1 MRFLSKFLSLSLV
14 IALLSALA
22 VPAFAAPETDGWG
35 YKDSI
40 ETDLGVGETTSY
52 SVSSNYCYIELDELI
67 EFTPEAVALSDAGQ
81 LTYAFD
87 FDLSCSTSRTFTRII
102 EVQFWDV
109 LVRFGEG
116 GGATI
121 IEKMDEM
128 HYVINESNYIVP
140 ATTYSYTSGIL
151 QVPPG
156 ADMVKIIVQADVH
169 TRAHKLGID
178 YSFSLQEKGSSSMV
192 AANQLFSDVEKSDFF
207 YEPVGH
213 AYQNQYMN
221 GTGATKFS
229 PEKAITRGQ
238 FVTALHRLSGE
249 EAQGSHTFTDVE
261 EGSYYED
268 AVIWANANGI
278 VTGVSDTAFDPD
290 ASITREQMA
299 AILYRFAQ
307 YKGFDTTAQG
317 DLSAFRDAD
326 QVSGYAQEAMIWANQ
341 TGLILGKKAD
351 LLAPQ
356 GIATRGQ
363 AVTILYR
370 GAINVFA

>member
-1 MRFLSKFLSLSLV
+1 MRFLSKFLSLTLV
-14 IALLSALA
+14 ITLLSSLA
-22 VPAFAAPETDGWG
+22 VPAFAAPEKDGWG

-67 EFTPEAVALSDAGQ
+67 EFTPDAVELSDAGQ

-102 EVQFWDV
+102 EVQFWNV
-109 LVRFGEG
+109 LMRFGEG
-116 GGATI
+116 GGASI

-128 HYVINESNYIVP
+128 HYVVNDTNYIVP
-140 ATTYSYTSGIL
+140 ATTYSYTSGVL
-151 QVPPG
+151 QVPTG
-156 ADMVKIIVQADVH
+156 ADMVKIVVKAEVP

-178 YSFSLQEKGSSSMV
+178 YSFSLQDMGASSMV

-229 PEKAITRGQ
+229 PEQAITRGQ
-238 FVTALHRLSGE
+238 FVTALHRFSGE

-261 EGSYYED
+261 EGSYYEN
-268 AVIWANANGI
+268 AVLWATANGI
-278 VTGVSDTAFDPD
+278 VTGVSDTAFDPN

-299 AILYRFAQ
+299 AILHRYAQ
-307 YKGFDTTAQG
+307 YKGFDTTAEG
-317 DLSAFRDAD
+317 DLSTFRDAD
-326 QVSGYAQEAMIWANQ
+326 QVNDYAQDALIWANQ
-341 TGLILGKKAD
+341 AGLILGKKAD
-351 LLAPQ
+351 LLDPQ